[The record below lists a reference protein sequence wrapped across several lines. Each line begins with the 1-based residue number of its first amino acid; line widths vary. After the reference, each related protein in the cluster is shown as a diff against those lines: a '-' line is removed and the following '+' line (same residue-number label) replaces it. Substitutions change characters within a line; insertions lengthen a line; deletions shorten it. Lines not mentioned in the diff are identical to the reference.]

1 MLFAYFLQTKKKD
14 KGEDLINF
22 TSDEIKEYADEFTS
36 NPDAVQN
43 NELIQ

>member
-1 MLFAYFLQTKKKD
+1 MLFAYFLHTKKEG
-14 KGEDLINF
+14 KGEDLTNF
-22 TSDEIKEYADEFTS
+22 TSNEIKEYADEFTS